1 MNDNEETETE
11 KHYNDKDMTSEDE
24 QMLEEMVIKLRDW
37 AGAQPHLVNPRL
49 DDRFLLRFLRH
60 RKFNF
65 NDSQLLLEKYMKAR
79 TKFPHCF
86 QLLDIETPGVL
97 DLLSN
102 GYVFPLPE
110 TDHHGRVVIF
120 GIAGIMD
127 PKRHKPSDSFR
138 AYMSTFEVLL
148 DDENAQKQGFS
159 YIFDQTEF
167 RVSHFTSVGLR
178 ELQRLMST
186 GEKAMPISH
195 RKIHWFNMP
204 RYLLFIY
211 ELFKNLLSQ
220 KIQERMVVHWNLE
233 SLHSHF
239 PRKILPKEYG
249 GEHSVKELAG
259 RWVETLRQK
268 REHLLSLD
276 KMQYDE
282 SKKPTQTTDDDGSYG
297 IMKFMGRLAR
307 LDIL

>member
-1 MNDNEETETE
+1 MNNCEGTETE
-11 KHYNDKDMTSEDE
+11 NHYSDKDMTSEDE
-24 QMLEEMVIKLRDW
+24 QVVKEMVIKLRNW
-37 AGAQPHLVNPRL
+37 AADQPHLVNPRL
-49 DDRFLLRFLRH
+49 DDRFLLRFLYH
-60 RKFNF
+60 RKFDLD
-65 NDSQLLLEKYMKAR
+65 DSQLLLEKYMKAR

-86 QLLDIETPGVL
+86 QVLDIETPGVL

-110 TDHHGRVVIF
+110 TDQHGRVVIF
-120 GIAGIMD
+120 GIAGIND
-127 PKRHKPSDSFR
+127 PKRHKPTDTFR

-148 DDENAQKQGFS
+148 DNENAQKHGFS
-159 YIFDQTEF
+159 YIFDQTDF
-167 RVSHFTSVGLR
+167 RISHFTSVGLR
-178 ELQRLMST
+178 DLQRLISA

-195 RKIHWFNMP
+195 RQIHWYNMP

-211 ELFKNLLSQ
+211 ELFKNILSK

-249 GEHSVKELAG
+249 GERSVKELAG
-259 RWVETLRQK
+259 RWVEILRQK

-282 SKKPTQTTDDDGSYG
+282 SKKPTQTSDDNGSYG
-297 IMKFMGRLAR
+297 IMKYMGRLAG

>member
-120 GIAGIMD
+120 GIAVNLLTGIMD

-186 GEKAMPISH
+186 GE
-195 RKIHWFNMP
+195 
-204 RYLLFIY
+204 
-211 ELFKNLLSQ
+211 
-220 KIQERMVVHWNLE
+220 MVVHWNLE